1 MPDDV
6 VDDGGIKGPPA
17 REPFQRASSG
27 EEPKQA
33 PAPEQVRAQD
43 LRRLELRPP
52 VRAPMGLGSD
62 VPAQQEPVPEKPNTD
77 RVEGRTAEE
86 LMGRMVVARAFHR
99 AARERGDDALER

>member
-1 MPDDV
+1 
-6 VDDGGIKGPPA
+6 
-17 REPFQRASSG
+17 
-27 EEPKQA
+27 
-33 PAPEQVRAQD
+33 
-43 LRRLELRPP
+43 
-52 VRAPMGLGSD
+52 MGLGSD